1 MKEFKGKLDRNIMN
15 LAISKLLDNVSAET
29 NIALPKLTDEL
40 ISEMLSNSI
49 IQKCMNTLIR
59 GVVSRELVIKSEENQ
74 ENDTKILEIQ
84 KRINKIENKTLL
96 IENIAQA
103 YFKKMTVHEIVYNE
117 DKTIK
122 KLVKIPN
129 RIIKYDK
136 YKKQF
141 NLKNNNVDIILDN
154 PYKWLLSIHREGV
167 GYNQGYSVL
176 EEVLQDYINIKN
188 INNKINHIVNKY
200 GETILFFAYSIDQS
214 DEDVKQTAEDLK
226 KANGQNV
233 VGIPLS
239 DGNLRDSIF
248 TLRLSD
254 IDTVIHERLLD
265 RYEKNIMTVLL
276 GSTLT
281 IDNGNGGSS
290 YALGEIHQSE
300 KEKVEDSIAL
310 FVRDELDKL
319 IEIDAYLFGYD
330 YTKYY
335 ISIDREERERDRLE
349 VDKAKQELRQAKA
362 NEILTLSNA
371 GYEIDEEELQNI
383 TGFKTIKKKEQP
395 TQRI

>member
-59 GVVSRELVIKSEENQ
+59 GVVSRELVVKSEENQ
-74 ENDTKILEIQ
+74 ENDIKILEIQ

-96 IENIAQA
+96 VENIAQA

-129 RIIKYDK
+129 KLIRYDK
-136 YKKQF
+136 DKKQF
-141 NLKNNNVDIILDN
+141 NLRNNLINIMLDN

-167 GYNQGYSVL
+167 GYSQGYSVL
-176 EEVLQDYINIKN
+176 EEVLQDYFNIKN

-200 GETILFFAYSIDQS
+200 GETILFFAYSIDQT

-233 VGIPLS
+233 VGIPLVNG
-239 DGNLRDSIF
+239 DLKDNIF

-254 IDTVIHERLLD
+254 IDTIIHERLLD

-276 GSTLT
+276 GSTLS
-281 IDNGNGGSS
+281 IDNGNGGFS
-290 YALGEIHQSE
+290 YALGEIHQLE

-335 ISIDREERERDRLE
+335 ISIDREEREQERLE
-349 VDKAKQELRQAKA
+349 IDKARQELRQAKA

-371 GYEIDEEELQNI
+371 GYEIDEKELQEI
-383 TGFKTIKKKEQP
+383 TGFKTLKKKEQP